1 MHTDR
6 KTWSNAA
13 ENQRNRDQERRKT
26 GSLKREPKNR
36 FNTVEFALF
45 HVDKGIAPL
54 TPLPATFSVVMA
66 ILQMTQ
72 E

>member
-1 MHTDR
+1 MHTGR
-6 KTWSNAA
+6 KTWSNA

-26 GSLKREPKNR
+26 GSLKNEPINR

-45 HVDKGIAPL
+45 YTDKGIASL
-54 TPLPATFSVVMA
+54 TPPSTTFSVVMA